1 MAGTSLDHCSI
12 SAREAPEENGEN
24 PGGNPAPSS
33 TRTQDRRLPQLE
45 DRPTELRLVPLIW
58 CSCLCGKGTK
68 IELHGTL
75 NCIWCW
81 LARSAVPNA
90 SAFLLLV
97 CTRVRFFCLFVLA
110 GWQAAGCS
118 TQSCDLIVISSS
130 VQVMSD
136 SCSCGER
143 VLEVC
148 IAFPIY

>member
-1 MAGTSLDHCSI
+1 MFLFVWKRDKNRITWNTQLYLVLAGALSCSQRECVSLI
-12 SAREAPEENGEN
+12 
-24 PGGNPAPSS
+24 
-33 TRTQDRRLPQLE
+33 
-45 DRPTELRLVPLIW
+45 
-58 CSCLCGKGTK
+58 
-68 IELHGTL
+68 
-75 NCIWCW
+75 
-81 LARSAVPNA
+81 
-90 SAFLLLV
+90 LLV

>member
-1 MAGTSLDHCSI
+1 M
-12 SAREAPEENGEN
+12 
-24 PGGNPAPSS
+24 
-33 TRTQDRRLPQLE
+33 
-45 DRPTELRLVPLIW
+45 ELHAACVVLGLIW
-58 CSCLCGKGTK
+58 CSFLCGKGTK

-81 LARSAVPNA
+81 LARSAVPDA

-110 GWQAAGCS
+110 GWQAAGCA

-143 VLEVC
+143 VTMVEVC
-148 IAFPIY
+148 VAFPIY